1 MTWKDGTGLVRGHL
15 RLVAGGELE
24 VRWGEGLGPRSGLGR
39 GWGDWRVA
47 ITALGCHQAL
57 MLPLLDPWMLEATRK
72 NPGAGTSNPRAELP
86 NSEIHA
92 PKETFPFA
100 ILVFQ

>member
-24 VRWGEGLGPRSGLGR
+24 VRWGEELGPRPGLGR

-72 NPGAGTSNPRAELP
+72 TSNPRAELP
-86 NSEIHA
+86 NSETHA